1 MRRQVLNRFISVVGD
16 QLTLSVLWLVGC
28 LPLVTA
34 PAATAALF
42 EVVRQRRHGEQPALG
57 RAYLA
62 AFRRYARTALLTG
75 YGWVGLGVVLA
86 GDLVIVDR
94 LDLPAGELL
103 QVGLLVLLLLYAMG
117 SVALLPVLVSYQAR
131 PLALMRTAMVVGL
144 LFPARTGLALAAV
157 TAAVAAIWAV
167 PLAIIFAPGLAATAV
182 LRAYDGAFD
191 RLRERAGDA
200 VLLH

>member
-1 MRRQVLNRFISVVGD
+1 MRRRLLNRFISVVGD

-28 LPLVTA
+28 LPLVTV
-34 PAATAALF
+34 PVATAALF
-42 EVVRQRRHGEQPALG
+42 EAVRRRRHGGEPAIG
-57 RAYLA
+57 RAFVA

-75 YGWVGLGVVLA
+75 YGWAVLGVVLA

-94 LDLPAGELL
+94 MDLPAGELL

-117 SVALLPVLVSYQAR
+117 SAALFPVLVSYQAR
-131 PLALMRTAMVVGL
+131 PLQLVRTAMVVAL
-144 LFPARTGLALAAV
+144 LFPARTGLALAALA
-157 TAAVAAIWAV
+157 AAVAATWVV
-167 PLAIIFAPGLAATAV
+167 PVAIIFAPGLAATAV

-191 RLRERAGDA
+191 RLRERAGDP